1 MAEDRGASQAADM
14 DPPLPSDAGRDA
26 IAYRV
31 LSTLAVAF
39 SSTAPT
45 RDDLVICALRHRMPP
60 PIITALR
67 ALPDRRYGSPQELH
81 ADLLRQR

>member
-1 MAEDRGASQAADM
+1 MADDRGPSRPADTDRHVQADV
-14 DPPLPSDAGRDA
+14 SREA
-26 IAYRV
+26 IAYKV

-60 PIITALR
+60 PIIAALR
-67 ALPDRRYGSPQELH
+67 ALPDRRYDSPQELH
-81 ADLLRQR
+81 AELAGRR

>member
-1 MAEDRGASQAADM
+1 MADDRGASRPVDTDQQVPADV
-14 DPPLPSDAGRDA
+14 SREA
-26 IAYRV
+26 IGYQV

-60 PIITALR
+60 AIIAALR
-67 ALPDRRYGSPQELH
+67 ALPDRRYDSPQELH
-81 ADLLRQR
+81 AELVGRR